1 MTFAIFLYAELQ
13 WNTAKD
19 SAARVG
25 FNDGNN
31 IVYSGN
37 TDKVIKNTLNF
48 YLKDTLMHQS

>member
-31 IVYSGN
+31 FVYSGN